1 VVFDDHPE
9 RARRIFG
16 DAVAAEGLGFPIEP
30 TTTWSVPF
38 ANGLCYQPFL
48 RRARGYDLVVLEDA
62 FNNLAYPLARL
73 VLPDRV
79 PIAYWGHGR
88 DLHTLEPSAF
98 KLFLERRKLERTR
111 RAAGFFAYT
120 EGVRRFLIENGVAPE
135 RIFVLGNTIDVEA
148 HRRRFEAL
156 RESRAALRDGW
167 GAADARL
174 LLYVGRVNASKRLDL
189 VADAVLELRRNDP
202 RYRLMIAGGGD
213 ATLIED
219 LRRKLGPEGF
229 EYRGVLVE
237 PADLAPLFVASD
249 AFVLPGL
256 TGLAPLTSLCY
267 DLTPILIENR
277 AHGPEVEYFDDTNA
291 VTAPAVATASD
302 YARHIHELLDD
313 RERWQ
318 RLRAAAWPS
327 IQHLTIDNMARR
339 FIAGIDWMLD
349 ARYHQRGGNDP
360 R

>member
-1 VVFDDHPE
+1 
-9 RARRIFG
+9 
-16 DAVAAEGLGFPIEP
+16 
-30 TTTWSVPF
+30 
-38 ANGLCYQPFL
+38 
-48 RRARGYDLVVLEDA
+48 
-62 FNNLAYPLARL
+62 
-73 VLPDRV
+73 
-79 PIAYWGHGR
+79 
-88 DLHTLEPSAF
+88 
-98 KLFLERRKLERTR
+98 
-111 RAAGFFAYT
+111 
-120 EGVRRFLIENGVAPE
+120 
-135 RIFVLGNTIDVEA
+135 
-148 HRRRFEAL
+148 
-156 RESRAALRDGW
+156 
-167 GAADARL
+167 
-174 LLYVGRVNASKRLDL
+174 
-189 VADAVLELRRNDP
+189 
-202 RYRLMIAGGGD
+202 
-213 ATLIED
+213 
-219 LRRKLGPEGF
+219 
-229 EYRGVLVE
+229 
-237 PADLAPLFVASD
+237 LFVASD